1 MTVELLNDE
10 TVQKLEL
17 TFTAPRISQLQLA
30 EGMKK
35 LPTGGSCNRAVAIA
49 MPEVLRLLMGMPIE
63 NQELMQYYYQVQL
76 FKVMQGKL
84 DENSLSMPPV
94 YKRILAN
101 WREHGLEAK
110 DIKPA
115 LPAIVPSVQFLSK
128 PGLYDYALDSK
139 GARYYT
145 NRSLV
150 SVDGT
155 SWRHTGIFGIDVDLK
170 ENPEHTTDSIL
181 STAQEK
187 LPQLDGFLFAYVSP
201 NHGIKAF
208 FQISN
213 STLQYLNQNPQV
225 VEDEGD
231 EELDVK
237 RLANERVYLHK
248 AVYHAL
254 AAYIH
259 EQTGFIL
266 DMACTDPARMQ
277 FFYLDTLIPGT
288 SGTPRFHVPDMEKAK
303 ADYLQYDKN
312 RAVSYELPSVAPGSS
327 RPKIFEDFIAWL
339 KVNEYYDTA
348 EGLSRMDYIKG
359 DGCLYGECPQCKG
372 GKSGNSQ
379 NTDLRFYPNPQYPRQ
394 SYFHCFHASCNG
406 ANPEIMSVQWLFDM
420 YLTELDA
427 EAERKAG
434 AEPWCQDPLLMKCFM
449 QGIAPS
455 NMNAAIPEVSR
466 LKLCSLK
473 FPYVRKNKAGK
484 SIPILTD
491 ENIKYLLHH
500 GLNLRVFR
508 RMNTNDLLLLDFKN
522 SRWYEVSNSILSK
535 ISSFWQLVVP
545 GQAIPT
551 QRLQDALA
559 SISQTNYYHPLATFV
574 SSRPWDGQDRLR
586 IFLDFLPMNQDVD
599 MPEGW
604 TPDKYRDMVLTTWL
618 ITLWK
623 RVTRR
628 LSVITNTS
636 TSSSFPQNYIPML
649 MGSQG
654 LGKTKATDWLFRGI
668 RGDVASSIEGLNNAD
683 SVVQMARHSAIILDE
698 IDEEVS
704 NKVKE
709 SKLKRIITGE
719 ADSCRVAFSRTTGTF
734 EYCASII
741 GSTNQEQVLRDTTG
755 SRRYYPLILGERT
768 VPKDGLPPGFS
779 PNSWAVEKLFEQD
792 NQQLW
797 AQIKYMVDAH
807 EDGEYKWANLEKV
820 GAALA
825 EQYAS
830 CRGNDTDLTKYLVPV
845 ALKDTDK
852 KGERLSK
859 QIPGGFTSM
868 ENILKYVRGN
878 HGDGTKVERWDAPN
892 FKRDLIAVYG
902 ADSMKKHNVTRRDAA
917 GQSKCFFFMPLD
929 LWLKEASAETKARVF
944 SQYEHIKVLAEDEK
958 NFF

>member
-1 MTVELLNDE
+1 M
-10 TVQKLEL
+10 
-17 TFTAPRISQLQLA
+17 
-30 EGMKK
+30 
-35 LPTGGSCNRAVAIA
+35 
-49 MPEVLRLLMGMPIE
+49 
-63 NQELMQYYYQVQL
+63 
-76 FKVMQGKL
+76 
-84 DENSLSMPPV
+84 
-94 YKRILAN
+94 
-101 WREHGLEAK
+101 
-110 DIKPA
+110 
-115 LPAIVPSVQFLSK
+115 
-128 PGLYDYALDSK
+128 
-139 GARYYT
+139 
-145 NRSLV
+145 
-150 SVDGT
+150 
-155 SWRHTGIFGIDVDLK
+155 
-170 ENPEHTTDSIL
+170 
-181 STAQEK
+181 
-187 LPQLDGFLFAYVSP
+187 
-201 NHGIKAF
+201 
-208 FQISN
+208 
-213 STLQYLNQNPQV
+213 

-231 EELDVK
+231 EELNVK
-237 RLANERVYLHK
+237 RLANERIYLHK

-254 AAYIH
+254 AQYIH

-277 FFYLDTLIPGT
+277 FFYLDTFIPGT
-288 SGTPRFHVPDMEKAK
+288 PGTPRFHVPDMDKAK
-303 ADYLQYDKN
+303 ADYLQYDKD
-312 RAVSYELPSVAPGSS
+312 RAVSYELPSVAPGSP
-327 RPKIFEDFIAWL
+327 RPKIFEDFLAWL

-359 DGCLYGECPQCKG
+359 DGCLYSECPQCKG

-406 ANPEIMSVQWLFDM
+406 ANPEIVSVQWLFDL

-427 EAERKAG
+427 EAEKKAG
-434 AEPWCQDPLLMKCFM
+434 VEPWCQDPLLMKCFM

-623 RVTRR
+623 RVTHR
-628 LSVITNTS
+628 LSIITNTS

-719 ADSCRVAFSRTTGTF
+719 ADSCRVAFSRTTGTY

-878 HGDGTKVERWDAPN
+878 HGDGAKVERWDAPN

>member
-1 MTVELLNDE
+1 MTIELLNDE

-17 TFTAPRISQLQLA
+17 TFTAPRISQLQLT
-30 EGMKK
+30 GDMKK

-94 YKRILAN
+94 YKRILTN
-101 WREHGLEAK
+101 WRKHGVEAK

-170 ENPEHTTDSIL
+170 ENPEHTADSIL
-181 STAQEK
+181 ATAQEK
-187 LPQLDGFLFAYVSP
+187 LPSLDGFLFAYVSP
-201 NHGIKAF
+201 NRGIKAF

-231 EELDVK
+231 EELNVK
-237 RLANERVYLHK
+237 RLANERIYLHK

-254 AAYIH
+254 AQYIH
-259 EQTGFIL
+259 DQTGFIL

-277 FFYLDTLIPGT
+277 FFYLDTFIPGT
-288 SGTPRFHVPDMEKAK
+288 PGTPRFHVPDMDKAK
-303 ADYLQYDKN
+303 ADYLQYDKD
-312 RAVSYELPSVAPGSS
+312 RAVSYELPSVAPGSP
-327 RPKIFEDFIAWL
+327 RPKIFEDFLAWL

-359 DGCLYGECPQCKG
+359 DGCLYSECPQCKG

-406 ANPEIMSVQWLFDM
+406 ANPEIVSVQWLFDL

-427 EAERKAG
+427 EAEKKAG
-434 AEPWCQDPLLMKCFM
+434 VEPWCQDPLLMKCFM

-623 RVTRR
+623 RVTHR
-628 LSVITNTS
+628 LSIITNTS

-719 ADSCRVAFSRTTGTF
+719 ADSCRVAFSRTTGTY

-878 HGDGTKVERWDAPN
+878 HGDGAKVERWDAPN

-929 LWLKEASAETKARVF
+929 LWLKEARGISGQGQFPSR
-944 SQYEHIKVLAEDEK
+944 
-958 NFF
+958 

>member
-17 TFTAPRISQLQLA
+17 TFTAPRISRLQLA

-49 MPEVLRLLMGMPIE
+49 MPEVLRLLMGMTIE

-201 NHGIKAF
+201 HHGIKAF

-288 SGTPRFHVPDMEKAK
+288 PGTPRFHVPDMEKAK

-312 RAVSYELPSVAPGSS
+312 RAVSYELPSVAPGAP

-348 EGLSRMDYIKG
+348 EGLSSMDYIKG

-394 SYFHCFHASCNG
+394 SYFNCFHDSCKG

-434 AEPWCQDPLLMKCFM
+434 AEPWCLDPLLMKCFM

>member
-1 MTVELLNDE
+1 MTIELLNDE

-17 TFTAPRISQLQLA
+17 TFTAPRISQLQLT
-30 EGMKK
+30 GDMKK

-94 YKRILAN
+94 YKRILTN
-101 WREHGLEAK
+101 WRKHGVEAK

-170 ENPEHTTDSIL
+170 ENPEHTADSIL
-181 STAQEK
+181 ATAQEK
-187 LPQLDGFLFAYVSP
+187 LPSLDGFLFAYVSP
-201 NHGIKAF
+201 NRGIKAF

-231 EELDVK
+231 EELNVK
-237 RLANERVYLHK
+237 RLANERIYLHK

-254 AAYIH
+254 AQYIH

-277 FFYLDTLIPGT
+277 FFYLDTFIPGT
-288 SGTPRFHVPDMEKAK
+288 PGTPRFHVPDMDKAK
-303 ADYLQYDKN
+303 ADYLQYDKD
-312 RAVSYELPSVAPGSS
+312 RAVSYELPSVAPGSP
-327 RPKIFEDFIAWL
+327 RPKIFEDFLAWL

-359 DGCLYGECPQCKG
+359 DGCLYSECPQCKG

-406 ANPEIMSVQWLFDM
+406 ANPEIVSVQWLFDL

-427 EAERKAG
+427 EAEKKAG
-434 AEPWCQDPLLMKCFM
+434 VEPWCQDPLLMKCFM

-623 RVTRR
+623 RVTHR
-628 LSVITNTS
+628 LSIITNTS

-719 ADSCRVAFSRTTGTF
+719 ADSCRVAFSRATGTY

-878 HGDGTKVERWDAPN
+878 HGDGAKVERWDAPN

>member
-1 MTVELLNDE
+1 MTIELLNDE

-17 TFTAPRISQLQLA
+17 TFTAPRISQLQLT
-30 EGMKK
+30 GDMKK

-94 YKRILAN
+94 YKRILTN
-101 WREHGLEAK
+101 WRKHGVEAK

-170 ENPEHTTDSIL
+170 ENPEHTADSIL
-181 STAQEK
+181 ATAQEK
-187 LPQLDGFLFAYVSP
+187 LPSLDGFLFAYVSP
-201 NHGIKAF
+201 NRGIKAF

-231 EELDVK
+231 EELNVK
-237 RLANERVYLHK
+237 RLANERIYLHK

-254 AAYIH
+254 AQYIH

-277 FFYLDTLIPGT
+277 FFYLDTFIPET
-288 SGTPRFHVPDMEKAK
+288 PGTPRFHVPDMDKAK
-303 ADYLQYDKN
+303 ADYLQYDKD
-312 RAVSYELPSVAPGSS
+312 RAVSYELPSVAPGSP
-327 RPKIFEDFIAWL
+327 RPKIFEDFLAWL

-359 DGCLYGECPQCKG
+359 DGCLYSECPQCKG

-406 ANPEIMSVQWLFDM
+406 ANPEIVSVQWLFDL

-427 EAERKAG
+427 EAEKKAG
-434 AEPWCQDPLLMKCFM
+434 VEPWCQDPLLMKCFM

-623 RVTRR
+623 RVTHR
-628 LSVITNTS
+628 LSIITNTS

-719 ADSCRVAFSRTTGTF
+719 ADSCRVAFSRTTGTY

-878 HGDGTKVERWDAPN
+878 HGDGAKVERWDAPN

>member
-288 SGTPRFHVPDMEKAK
+288 PGTPRFHVPDMEKAK

-312 RAVSYELPSVAPGSS
+312 RVVNYELPSVAPGAP

-348 EGLSRMDYIKG
+348 EGLSHMDYIKG

-394 SYFHCFHASCNG
+394 SYFNCFHDSCKG

-604 TPDKYRDMVLTTWL
+604 TPDKYRDIVLTTWL

>member
-1 MTVELLNDE
+1 MTTALLNDE

-49 MPEVLRLLMGMPIE
+49 LPEVLRLLMDMPIE
-63 NQELMQYYYQVQL
+63 NRELMQYYYQVQL

-94 YKRILAN
+94 YKTILSN
-101 WREHGLEAK
+101 WREHGVEAK

-115 LPAIVPSVQFLSK
+115 LPALVPSVQFLSK

-170 ENPEHTTDSIL
+170 ENKKHTAETL
-181 STAQEK
+181 LATAQEK

-201 NHGIKAF
+201 NQGIKAF

-225 VEDEGD
+225 VEDEGN

-237 RLANERVYLHK
+237 RLANERIYLHK

-254 AAYIH
+254 AQYIH
-259 EQTGFIL
+259 EGTGFVL

-277 FFYLDTLIPGT
+277 FFYLDTFIPGT
-288 SGTPRFHVPDMEKAK
+288 PGTPRFHVPDMEKAK

-312 RAVSYELPSVAPGSS
+312 RAVSYELPSVAPGAP

-339 KVNEYYDTA
+339 KVNEYYDTS

-406 ANPEIMSVQWLFDM
+406 ANPEITSVQWLFDM
-420 YLTELDA
+420 YLTELEG
-427 EAERKAG
+427 EAEKKAG
-434 AEPWCQDPLLMKCFM
+434 VEPWCQDPLLMKCFM
-449 QGIAPS
+449 QGIAPV
-455 NMNAAIPEVSR
+455 NTNTPLPEVSA

-500 GLNLRVFR
+500 GLNLRAFR
-508 RMNTNDLLLLDFKN
+508 RMNTNELLLLDFKN
-522 SRWYEVSNSILSK
+522 SRWYETSNTILSK
-535 ISSFWQLVVP
+535 ISSFWQLIVP
-545 GQAIPT
+545 GQAIPI
-551 QRLQDALA
+551 QRLREALS
-559 SISQTNYYHPLATFV
+559 SIAQANYYHPLATFV

-586 IFLDFLPMNQDVD
+586 AFLDFLPMNQNVD

-628 LSVITNTS
+628 LCFLTHTESQT
-636 TSSSFPQNYIPML
+636 SFPQNYIPML
-649 MGSQG
+649 TGAQG
-654 LGKTKATDWLFRGI
+654 LGKTKATDWLFRGV
-668 RGDVASSIEGLNNAD
+668 RNDVASSIEGLNSAD

-698 IDEEVS
+698 IDEEVA
-704 NKVKE
+704 NKAKE

-719 ADSCRVAFSRTTGTF
+719 SESCRVAFAQSTGTY

-741 GSTNQEQVLRDTTG
+741 GSTNQEEVLRDTTG
-755 SRRYYPLILGERT
+755 TRRYYPVILSPRT
-768 VPKDGLPPGFS
+768 TPEEEIPAGFS
-779 PNSWAVEKLFEQD
+779 ANSWAVEKLFELD

-807 EDGEYKWANLEKV
+807 EDGEYRWANLEKV
-820 GAALA
+820 GAFLA

-830 CRGNDTDLTKYLVPV
+830 RRGNDTDLTKYLVPV
-845 ALKDTDK
+845 ALNDTDT
-852 KGERLSK
+852 KGAKLSK
-859 QIPGGFTSM
+859 KIPGDFTSM
-868 ENILKYVRGN
+868 RNILAYVRKN
-878 HGDGTKVERWDAPN
+878 FGDMEKVENWADDN
-892 FKRDLIAVYG
+892 FKRDLIASYG
-902 ADSMKKHNVTRRDAA
+902 KDSVNRQNVKRPDDPKRTKR
-917 GQSKCFFFMPLD
+917 FFFLPID
-929 LWLKEASAETKARVF
+929 IWLKEASAETKARVY
-944 SQYEHIKVLAEDEK
+944 SQYEHIKVLAEAM
-958 NFF
+958 

>member
-17 TFTAPRISQLQLA
+17 TFTAPRISRLQLA

-49 MPEVLRLLMGMPIE
+49 MPEVLRLLMGMTIE

-187 LPQLDGFLFAYVSP
+187 LPRLDGFLFAYVSP

-288 SGTPRFHVPDMEKAK
+288 PGTPRFHVPDMEKAK

-312 RAVSYELPSVAPGSS
+312 RAVSYELPSVAPGAP

-348 EGLSRMDYIKG
+348 EGLSSMDYIKG

-394 SYFHCFHASCNG
+394 SYFNCFHDSCKG

>member
-49 MPEVLRLLMGMPIE
+49 MPEVLRLLMGMTIE

-115 LPAIVPSVQFLSK
+115 LPALVPSVQFLSK

-312 RAVSYELPSVAPGSS
+312 RAVSYELPSVAPGAP

-348 EGLSRMDYIKG
+348 EGLSSMDYIKG

-394 SYFHCFHASCNG
+394 SYFNCFHDSCKG

-599 MPEGW
+599 MLEGW

>member
-49 MPEVLRLLMGMPIE
+49 MPEVLRLLMGMPID

-288 SGTPRFHVPDMEKAK
+288 PGTPRFHVPDMEKAK

-312 RAVSYELPSVAPGSS
+312 RVVNYELPSVAPGAP

-348 EGLSRMDYIKG
+348 EGLSSMDYIKG

-394 SYFHCFHASCNG
+394 SYFNCFHDSCKG

>member
-1 MTVELLNDE
+1 MTIELLNDE

-17 TFTAPRISQLQLA
+17 TFAAPRISQLQLT
-30 EGMKK
+30 GDMKK

-94 YKRILAN
+94 YKRILTN
-101 WREHGLEAK
+101 WRKHGVEAK

-170 ENPEHTTDSIL
+170 ENPEHTADSIL
-181 STAQEK
+181 ATAQEK
-187 LPQLDGFLFAYVSP
+187 LPSLDGFLFAYVSP
-201 NHGIKAF
+201 NRGIKAF

-231 EELDVK
+231 EELNVK
-237 RLANERVYLHK
+237 RLANERIYLHK

-254 AAYIH
+254 AQYIH

-277 FFYLDTLIPGT
+277 FFYLDTFIPGT
-288 SGTPRFHVPDMEKAK
+288 PGTPRFHVPDMDKAK
-303 ADYLQYDKN
+303 ADYLQYDKD
-312 RAVSYELPSVAPGSS
+312 RAVSYELPSVAPGSP
-327 RPKIFEDFIAWL
+327 RPKIFEDFLAWL

-359 DGCLYGECPQCKG
+359 DGCLYSECPQCKG

-406 ANPEIMSVQWLFDM
+406 ANPEIVSVQWLFDL

-427 EAERKAG
+427 EAEKKAG
-434 AEPWCQDPLLMKCFM
+434 VEPWCQDPLLMKCFM

-623 RVTRR
+623 RVTHR
-628 LSVITNTS
+628 LSIITNTS

-719 ADSCRVAFSRTTGTF
+719 ADSCRVAFSRTTGTY

-878 HGDGTKVERWDAPN
+878 HGDGAKVERWDAPN

>member
-17 TFTAPRISQLQLA
+17 TFTAPRISRLQLA

-49 MPEVLRLLMGMPIE
+49 MPEVLRLLMGMTIE

-155 SWRHTGIFGIDVDLK
+155 SWRQTGIFGIDVDLK

-187 LPQLDGFLFAYVSP
+187 LPRLDGFLFAYVSP

-288 SGTPRFHVPDMEKAK
+288 PGTPRFHVPDMEKAK

-312 RAVSYELPSVAPGSS
+312 RAVSYELPSVAPGAP

-348 EGLSRMDYIKG
+348 EGLSSMDYIKG

-394 SYFHCFHASCNG
+394 SYFNCFHDSCKG

-604 TPDKYRDMVLTTWL
+604 TPDKYRDMVLTPWL

-719 ADSCRVAFSRTTGTF
+719 ADSCRVAVSGTTVTF

>member
-49 MPEVLRLLMGMPIE
+49 MPEVLRLLMGMTIE

-288 SGTPRFHVPDMEKAK
+288 PGTPRFHVPDMEKAK

-312 RAVSYELPSVAPGSS
+312 KVVNYELPSVAPGAP

-348 EGLSRMDYIKG
+348 EGLSSMDYIKG

-394 SYFHCFHASCNG
+394 SYFNCFHDSCKG

>member
-181 STAQEK
+181 STAREK

-288 SGTPRFHVPDMEKAK
+288 PGTPRFHVPDMEKAK

-312 RAVSYELPSVAPGSS
+312 RVVNYELPSVAPGAP

-348 EGLSRMDYIKG
+348 EGLSSMDYIKG

-394 SYFHCFHASCNG
+394 SYFNCFHDSCKG

-484 SIPILTD
+484 SVPILTD

-719 ADSCRVAFSRTTGTF
+719 ADSCRVAFSRTAGTF

-878 HGDGTKVERWDAPN
+878 YGDGTKVERWDAPN
-892 FKRDLIAVYG
+892 FKRDLIAIYG

>member
-49 MPEVLRLLMGMPIE
+49 MPEVLRLLMGMPID

-288 SGTPRFHVPDMEKAK
+288 PGTPRFHVPDMEKAK

-312 RAVSYELPSVAPGSS
+312 KVVNYELPSVAPGAP

-348 EGLSRMDYIKG
+348 EGLSSMDYIKG

-394 SYFHCFHASCNG
+394 SYFNCFHDSCKG

>member
-1 MTVELLNDE
+1 MTIELLNDE

-17 TFTAPRISQLQLA
+17 TFTAPRISQLQLT
-30 EGMKK
+30 GDMKK

-94 YKRILAN
+94 YKRILTN
-101 WREHGLEAK
+101 WRKHGVEAK

-115 LPAIVPSVQFLSK
+115 LPAIVPSVQSLSK

-170 ENPEHTTDSIL
+170 ENPEHTADSIL
-181 STAQEK
+181 ATAQEK
-187 LPQLDGFLFAYVSP
+187 LPSLDGFLFAYVSP
-201 NHGIKAF
+201 NRGIKAF

-231 EELDVK
+231 EELNVK
-237 RLANERVYLHK
+237 RLANERIYLHK

-254 AAYIH
+254 AQYIH

-277 FFYLDTLIPGT
+277 FFYLDTFIPGT
-288 SGTPRFHVPDMEKAK
+288 PGTPRFHVPDMDKAK
-303 ADYLQYDKN
+303 ADYLQYDKD
-312 RAVSYELPSVAPGSS
+312 RAVSYELPSVAPGSP
-327 RPKIFEDFIAWL
+327 RPKIFEDFLAWL

-359 DGCLYGECPQCKG
+359 DGCLYSECPQCKG

-406 ANPEIMSVQWLFDM
+406 ANPEIVSVQWLFDL

-427 EAERKAG
+427 EAEKKAG
-434 AEPWCQDPLLMKCFM
+434 VEPWCQDPLLMKCFM

-623 RVTRR
+623 RVTHR
-628 LSVITNTS
+628 LSIITNTS

-719 ADSCRVAFSRTTGTF
+719 ADSCRVAFSRTTGTY

-878 HGDGTKVERWDAPN
+878 HGDGAKVERWDAPN

>member
-150 SVDGT
+150 SADGT

-213 STLQYLNQNPQV
+213 STLHYLNQNPQV

-288 SGTPRFHVPDMEKAK
+288 PGTPRFHVPDMEKAK

-312 RAVSYELPSVAPGSS
+312 RVVNYELPSVAPGAP

-348 EGLSRMDYIKG
+348 EGLSHMDYIKG

-394 SYFHCFHASCNG
+394 SYFNCFHDSCKG

>member
-1 MTVELLNDE
+1 MTVELLSDE

-49 MPEVLRLLMGMPIE
+49 MPEVLRLLMGMTIE

-288 SGTPRFHVPDMEKAK
+288 PGTPRFHVGDMEKAK

-312 RAVSYELPSVAPGSS
+312 RAVSYELPSVAPGAP

-348 EGLSRMDYIKG
+348 EGLSSMDYIKG

-394 SYFHCFHASCNG
+394 SYFNCFHDSCKG

>member
-288 SGTPRFHVPDMEKAK
+288 PGTPRFHVPDMEKAK

-312 RAVSYELPSVAPGSS
+312 RAVSYELPSVAPGAP

-892 FKRDLIAVYG
+892 FKRDLIAAYG
-902 ADSMKKHNVTRRDAA
+902 ADSMKKHNVTRMDAA

>member
-288 SGTPRFHVPDMEKAK
+288 PGTPRFHVPDMEKAK

-379 NTDLRFYPNPQYPRQ
+379 NTDLRFCPNPQYPRQ

>member
-1 MTVELLNDE
+1 MTVELLSDE

-237 RLANERVYLHK
+237 RLANERVYLHT

-266 DMACTDPARMQ
+266 DMACIDPARMQ

-288 SGTPRFHVPDMEKAK
+288 PGTPRFHVPDMEKAK

-312 RAVSYELPSVAPGSS
+312 RVVNYELPSVAPGAP

-348 EGLSRMDYIKG
+348 EGLSHMDYIKG

-394 SYFHCFHASCNG
+394 SYFNCFHDSCKG

-623 RVTRR
+623 RVTQR

>member
-49 MPEVLRLLMGMPIE
+49 MPEVLRLLMGMTIE

-288 SGTPRFHVPDMEKAK
+288 PGTPRFHVPDMEKAK

-312 RAVSYELPSVAPGSS
+312 RAVSYELPSVAPGAP

-348 EGLSRMDYIKG
+348 EGLSSMDYIKG

-394 SYFHCFHASCNG
+394 SYFNCFHDSCKG

>member
-115 LPAIVPSVQFLSK
+115 LPAVVPSVQFLSK

-181 STAQEK
+181 STAREK
-187 LPQLDGFLFAYVSP
+187 LPRLDGFLFAYVSP

-231 EELDVK
+231 EESDVK

-254 AAYIH
+254 AAYIR

-288 SGTPRFHVPDMEKAK
+288 PGTPRFHVPDMEKAK

-312 RAVSYELPSVAPGSS
+312 RVVNYELPSVAPGAP

-348 EGLSRMDYIKG
+348 EGLSHMDYIKG

-372 GKSGNSQ
+372 GKSGNSR

-394 SYFHCFHASCNG
+394 SYFNCFHDSCKG

-618 ITLWK
+618 VTLWK

>member
-115 LPAIVPSVQFLSK
+115 LPAVVPSVQFLSK

-288 SGTPRFHVPDMEKAK
+288 PGTPRFHVPDMEKAK

-312 RAVSYELPSVAPGSS
+312 RVVNYELPSVAPGAP

-348 EGLSRMDYIKG
+348 EGLSHMDYIKG

-394 SYFHCFHASCNG
+394 SYFNCFHDSCKG

>member
-288 SGTPRFHVPDMEKAK
+288 PGTPRFHVPDMEKAK

>member
-288 SGTPRFHVPDMEKAK
+288 PGTPRFHVPDMEKAK

-312 RAVSYELPSVAPGSS
+312 RVVNYELPSVAPGAP

-348 EGLSRMDYIKG
+348 EGLSSMDYIKG

-394 SYFHCFHASCNG
+394 SYFNCFHDSCKG

>member
-1 MTVELLNDE
+1 MTIELLNDE

-17 TFTAPRISQLQLA
+17 TFTAPRISQLQLT
-30 EGMKK
+30 GDMKK

-94 YKRILAN
+94 YKRILTN
-101 WREHGLEAK
+101 WRKHGVEVK

-170 ENPEHTTDSIL
+170 ENPEHTADSIL
-181 STAQEK
+181 ATAQEK
-187 LPQLDGFLFAYVSP
+187 LPSLDGFLFAYVSP
-201 NHGIKAF
+201 NRGIKAF

-231 EELDVK
+231 EELNVK
-237 RLANERVYLHK
+237 RLANERIYLHK

-254 AAYIH
+254 AQYIH

-277 FFYLDTLIPGT
+277 FFYLDTFIPGT
-288 SGTPRFHVPDMEKAK
+288 PGTPRFHVPDMDKAK
-303 ADYLQYDKN
+303 ADYLQYDKD
-312 RAVSYELPSVAPGSS
+312 RAVSYELPSVAPGSP
-327 RPKIFEDFIAWL
+327 RPKIFEDFLAWL

-359 DGCLYGECPQCKG
+359 DGCLYSECPQCKG

-406 ANPEIMSVQWLFDM
+406 ANPEIVSVQWLFDL

-427 EAERKAG
+427 EAEKKAG
-434 AEPWCQDPLLMKCFM
+434 VEPWCQDPLLMKCFM

-623 RVTRR
+623 RVTHR
-628 LSVITNTS
+628 LSIITNTS

-719 ADSCRVAFSRTTGTF
+719 ADSCRVAFSRTTGTY

-878 HGDGTKVERWDAPN
+878 HGDGAKVERWDAPN

>member
-1 MTVELLNDE
+1 
-10 TVQKLEL
+10 
-17 TFTAPRISQLQLA
+17 
-30 EGMKK
+30 
-35 LPTGGSCNRAVAIA
+35 
-49 MPEVLRLLMGMPIE
+49 
-63 NQELMQYYYQVQL
+63 
-76 FKVMQGKL
+76 
-84 DENSLSMPPV
+84 
-94 YKRILAN
+94 
-101 WREHGLEAK
+101 
-110 DIKPA
+110 
-115 LPAIVPSVQFLSK
+115 
-128 PGLYDYALDSK
+128 
-139 GARYYT
+139 
-145 NRSLV
+145 
-150 SVDGT
+150 
-155 SWRHTGIFGIDVDLK
+155 
-170 ENPEHTTDSIL
+170 
-181 STAQEK
+181 
-187 LPQLDGFLFAYVSP
+187 
-201 NHGIKAF
+201 
-208 FQISN
+208 
-213 STLQYLNQNPQV
+213 
-225 VEDEGD
+225 
-231 EELDVK
+231 
-237 RLANERVYLHK
+237 
-248 AVYHAL
+248 
-254 AAYIH
+254 
-259 EQTGFIL
+259 
-266 DMACTDPARMQ
+266 
-277 FFYLDTLIPGT
+277 
-288 SGTPRFHVPDMEKAK
+288 
-303 ADYLQYDKN
+303 
-312 RAVSYELPSVAPGSS
+312 
-327 RPKIFEDFIAWL
+327 
-339 KVNEYYDTA
+339 
-348 EGLSRMDYIKG
+348 
-359 DGCLYGECPQCKG
+359 
-372 GKSGNSQ
+372 
-379 NTDLRFYPNPQYPRQ
+379 
-394 SYFHCFHASCNG
+394 
-406 ANPEIMSVQWLFDM
+406 
-420 YLTELDA
+420 
-427 EAERKAG
+427 
-434 AEPWCQDPLLMKCFM
+434 MKCFM

-830 CRGNDTDLTKYLVPV
+830 CRGNDTDLTKFLVPV

>member
-49 MPEVLRLLMGMPIE
+49 MPEVLRLLMGMEIE

-288 SGTPRFHVPDMEKAK
+288 PGTPRFHVPDMEKAK

-312 RAVSYELPSVAPGSS
+312 KVVNYELPSVAPGAP

-348 EGLSRMDYIKG
+348 EGLSSMDYIKG

-394 SYFHCFHASCNG
+394 SYFNCFHDSCKG

>member
-1 MTVELLNDE
+1 MTIELLNDE

-17 TFTAPRISQLQLA
+17 TFTAPRISQLQLT
-30 EGMKK
+30 GDMKK

-94 YKRILAN
+94 YKRILTN
-101 WREHGLEAK
+101 WRKHGVEAK

-170 ENPEHTTDSIL
+170 ENPEHTADSIL
-181 STAQEK
+181 ATAQEK
-187 LPQLDGFLFAYVSP
+187 LPSLDGFLFAYVSP
-201 NHGIKAF
+201 NRGIKAF

-231 EELDVK
+231 EELNVK
-237 RLANERVYLHK
+237 RLANERIYLHK

-254 AAYIH
+254 AQYIH

-277 FFYLDTLIPGT
+277 FFYLDTFIPGT
-288 SGTPRFHVPDMEKAK
+288 PGTPRFHVPDMDKAK
-303 ADYLQYDKN
+303 ADYLQYDKD
-312 RAVSYELPSVAPGSS
+312 RAVSYELPSVAPGSP
-327 RPKIFEDFIAWL
+327 RPKIFEDFLAWL

-359 DGCLYGECPQCKG
+359 DGCLYSECPQCKG

-379 NTDLRFYPNPQYPRQ
+379 NTDLRFYPDPQYPRQ

-406 ANPEIMSVQWLFDM
+406 ANPEIVSVQWLFDL

-427 EAERKAG
+427 EAEKKAG
-434 AEPWCQDPLLMKCFM
+434 VEPWCQDPLLMKCFM

-623 RVTRR
+623 RVTHR
-628 LSVITNTS
+628 LSIITNTS

-719 ADSCRVAFSRTTGTF
+719 ADSCRVAFSRTTGTY

-878 HGDGTKVERWDAPN
+878 HGDGAKVERWDAPN

>member
-49 MPEVLRLLMGMPIE
+49 MPEVLRLLMGMPID

-288 SGTPRFHVPDMEKAK
+288 PGTPRFHVPDMEKAK

-312 RAVSYELPSVAPGSS
+312 RVVNYELPSVAPGAP

-348 EGLSRMDYIKG
+348 EGLSHMDYIKG

-372 GKSGNSQ
+372 GKLGNSQ
-379 NTDLRFYPNPQYPRQ
+379 NTDLRFYPNPQYLRQ
-394 SYFHCFHASCNG
+394 SYFNCFHDSCKG

-484 SIPILTD
+484 SVPILTD

-852 KGERLSK
+852 KGKRLSK
-859 QIPGGFTSM
+859 QIPGDFTSM

-878 HGDGTKVERWDAPN
+878 YGDGAKVERWDGAN

-902 ADSMKKHNVTRRDAA
+902 ADSLTKHNVTREDDPKQMKR
-917 GQSKCFFFMPLD
+917 FFLMPID
-929 LWLKEASAETKARVF
+929 LWLEEASAETKERVF
-944 SQYEHIKVLAEDEK
+944 SQYEHIKVLAEDK
-958 NFF
+958 

>member
-1 MTVELLNDE
+1 MTIELLNDE

-17 TFTAPRISQLQLA
+17 TFTAPRISQLQLT
-30 EGMKK
+30 GDMKK

-94 YKRILAN
+94 YKRILTN
-101 WREHGLEAK
+101 WRKHGVEAK

-170 ENPEHTTDSIL
+170 ENPEHTADSIL
-181 STAQEK
+181 ATAQEK
-187 LPQLDGFLFAYVSP
+187 LPSLDGFLFAYVSP
-201 NHGIKAF
+201 NRGIKAF

-231 EELDVK
+231 EELNVK
-237 RLANERVYLHK
+237 RLANERIYLHK

-254 AAYIH
+254 AQYIH

-277 FFYLDTLIPGT
+277 FFYMDTFIPGT
-288 SGTPRFHVPDMEKAK
+288 PGTPRFHVPDMDKAK
-303 ADYLQYDKN
+303 ADYLQYDKD
-312 RAVSYELPSVAPGSS
+312 RAVSYELPSVAPGSP
-327 RPKIFEDFIAWL
+327 RPKIFEDFLAWL

-359 DGCLYGECPQCKG
+359 DGCLYSECPQCKG

-406 ANPEIMSVQWLFDM
+406 ANPEIVSVQWLFDL

-427 EAERKAG
+427 EAEKKAG
-434 AEPWCQDPLLMKCFM
+434 VEPWCQDPLLMKCFM

-623 RVTRR
+623 RVTHR
-628 LSVITNTS
+628 LSIITNTS

-719 ADSCRVAFSRTTGTF
+719 ADSCRVAFSRTTGTY

-878 HGDGTKVERWDAPN
+878 HGDGAKVERWDAPN

>member
-49 MPEVLRLLMGMPIE
+49 MPEVLRLLMGMPID

-254 AAYIH
+254 AAYIL

-288 SGTPRFHVPDMEKAK
+288 PGTPRFHVPDMEKAK

-312 RAVSYELPSVAPGSS
+312 KVVNYELPSVAPGAP

-348 EGLSRMDYIKG
+348 EGLSAMDYIKG

-372 GKSGNSQ
+372 GMSGNSQ

-394 SYFHCFHASCNG
+394 SYFNCFHDSCKG

-604 TPDKYRDMVLTTWL
+604 TPDKYRDRVLTTWL

-958 NFF
+958 NLF